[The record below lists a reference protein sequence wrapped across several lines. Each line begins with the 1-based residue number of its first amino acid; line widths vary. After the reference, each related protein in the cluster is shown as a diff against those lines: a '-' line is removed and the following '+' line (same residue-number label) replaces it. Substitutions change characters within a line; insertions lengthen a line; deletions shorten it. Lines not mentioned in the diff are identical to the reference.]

1 MRYLNKVI
9 FINSAD
15 KSLKYAEV
23 NLDGNV
29 HFIGTQGVGKST
41 LLRAILFFYNANTM
55 KLGIPREKKNF
66 NEYYFP
72 YQNSYIIYEVKTEF
86 GVFCVL
92 SFQAQG
98 RAAFRFFNAAYDQ
111 KYFID
116 ANGKAFESW
125 SQIRDAFG
133 REVSYSRVVQSY
145 QEYRDILYGNNKGI
159 APEFRKYAILE
170 SRQYQNIPRT
180 ISNVFLNTKLD
191 AEFVK
196 ETIISSLNEEE
207 DYIDLTTYAEKHLLD
222 FETDLEDVNKWMHKE
237 KNGVNKL
244 STDAIAIKEFYA
256 ALQFIKQEK
265 IELAQELGY
274 AFNHVNKE
282 KPKVT
287 QALYAENF
295 KLEQSRDRWK
305 TMMHKFDEDKS
316 EIQRQ
321 MGGFEDRLSEIEKK
335 KTYYLQKDIA
345 KVLERDAKKETHLL
359 TKKNLQDEREILT
372 SRFKDIE
379 SKYKMLLQQLENNL
393 TEVKNNFQANKNTN
407 EKRFNDYKLALYEE
421 YDLLFVEIRKDR
433 EKELSKMEKSL
444 QTINDAISTNSIERS
459 ETRYKPF
466 YEEELENCKH
476 QIDLAKNKQADSNR
490 QIQEAKSITKL
501 RQSEYEVTK
510 NGLEAEEARKVE
522 KIEEKI
528 LGYKEAYEAIKI
540 KIENSKDSL
549 YAWLNDEVP
558 GWEHTIGKVI
568 DEEKV
573 LFQAG
578 LNPKRIDAAST
589 SFYGIELDTNKLDKN
604 VTTVA
609 DLEIAQEK
617 LQNKIDACI
626 ADKKELKKEYFE
638 KQEQLE
644 NRLRVA
650 INKQRE
656 VLQKAEYEARKSHLQ
671 IEKLQEELIEWQ
683 NKAKAE
689 KESILK
695 RLDKELNALSEKKVS
710 GEAKLARAKKE
721 VEQEVASKKEEQK
734 IRVNEANK
742 SLEAKLKELEA
753 AFEKAK
759 EVIAIKEKQLKAEQ
773 REELH
778 SEGADTKKLDAL
790 EDALRVV
797 EAELNFIEKNR
808 DLVADFRKDKRELF
822 DKEKEFQRSRSAL
835 NKELAQLVGSNRK
848 EKQELEHLA
857 NGLKKEI
864 SRLNKTLESYTKSI
878 EDFAR
883 FEHSELFIELEP
895 SIATYT
901 EENKTMASCSEI
913 ITELYGKNDTYNTRY
928 RTLQE
933 GIHRFAGNF
942 GENNLFEFD
951 IRFTTEKEYF
961 EFAEVLKE
969 FIEENKIQEYITR
982 LEERFAAIVRQLAV
996 ETNSLESKKGDINKV
1011 IQKINA
1017 DFITRNFVGAIKSME
1032 LRTTESRNKI
1042 YALLLEIKEFTNN
1055 NPQLGSS
1062 DLFSPEGQQAKNT
1075 RAVSLLKQL
1084 IKEMTLSKEKEIRL
1098 SDSFD
1103 LEFRIVE
1110 NDNDTGW
1117 VEKLS
1122 NVGSEGTD
1130 VLAKAMINIMLLNVF
1145 KEQAGRKQKGDFKL
1159 HCMMDEIGKLH
1170 PNNVKG
1176 ILKFA
1181 NDRNILLINSSPTSY
1196 NAADYKHTYL
1206 LTKDKSNVTSVKRLV
1221 SKVHA

>member
-55 KLGIPREKKNF
+55 KLGIPREKKNY

-72 YQNSYIIYEVKTEF
+72 YQNSYIIYEVKTEL

-98 RAAFRFFNAAYDQ
+98 RVAFRFFNAAYNQ

-133 REVSYSRVVQSY
+133 KEVFYSRVVQSY

-159 APEFRKYAILE
+159 APEFRKYALLE

-222 FETDLEDVNKWMHKE
+222 FETNLEDVNKWVHKE
-237 KNGVNKL
+237 KNGENKL
-244 STDAIAIKEFYA
+244 SAEAIEIKESYA
-256 ALQFIKQEK
+256 ALQFIKHEK
-265 IELAQELGY
+265 TELAQELGY
-274 AFNHVNKE
+274 AFNLVNKE

-287 QALYAENF
+287 QALYAEEI
-295 KLEQSRDRWK
+295 KLGQSRDRWK
-305 TMMHKFDEDKS
+305 TMMDKFDEDKS
-316 EIQRQ
+316 EIQRRV
-321 MGGFEDRLSEIEKK
+321 GGFEDRLSEIEEK
-335 KTYYLQKDIA
+335 KTYYIQKDIS
-345 KVLERDAKKETHLL
+345 KILERDAKKEVHL
-359 TKKNLQDEREILT
+359 TTQKNLQDEREILT
-372 SRFKDIE
+372 SRFRDIE

-393 TEVKNNFQANKNTN
+393 TEVKNSFQANKNTH
-407 EKRFNDYKLALYEE
+407 EKWFNDFKSALYEE
-421 YDLLFVEIRKDR
+421 YDLLFAEIRKDK
-433 EKELSKMEKSL
+433 EEELSKMEKNL
-444 QTINDAISTNSIERS
+444 QTIKDAINTNSNQRLEAK
-459 ETRYKPF
+459 YKPF
-466 YEEELENCKH
+466 YEKELANSKY
-476 QIDLAKNKQADSNR
+476 QIEIAKSKQIESNR
-490 QIQEAKSITKL
+490 QIQEAKSVIKQ

-510 NGLEAEEARKVE
+510 NGLTADETREIE
-522 KIEEKI
+522 KLEEKEF
-528 LGYKEAYEAIKI
+528 GYQKVYETII
-540 KIENSKDSL
+540 SKIENSKDSL
-549 YAWLNDEVP
+549 YAWLNTEMP

-573 LFQAG
+573 LFQPG
-578 LNPKRIDAAST
+578 LNPKRVEVNTT
-589 SFYGIELDTNKLDKN
+589 SFYGVQLDTDKLDKN
-604 VTTVA
+604 VITVA
-609 DLEIAQEK
+609 DLEVKQEE
-617 LQNKIDACI
+617 LEQKIDTCI
-626 ADKKELKKEYFE
+626 TDKKELKKEYSQ

-644 NRLRVA
+644 SRLRVTV
-650 INKQRE
+650 NKQKE
-656 VLQKAEYEARKSHLQ
+656 NLQKAEYEARKSQLQ
-671 IEKLQEELIEWQ
+671 IEKLQEELIEWE

-695 RLDKELNALSEKKVS
+695 RLDKELNELSERKVS
-710 GEAKLARAKKE
+710 GEANLAYAKKE
-721 VEQEVASKKEEQK
+721 MELEIVAKKEEQK
-734 IRVNEANK
+734 KRVEETNE
-742 SLEAKLKELEA
+742 KLDIKFKELEA
-753 AFEKAK
+753 EFEKTK
-759 EVIAIKEKQLKAEQ
+759 ESIATKEKQLKTEQ

-790 EDALRVV
+790 EKALRVV
-797 EAELNFIEKNR
+797 EAELKFIDKNR
-808 DLVADFRKDKRELF
+808 DLVAGFRKDKRELF
-822 DKEKEFQRSRSAL
+822 DKEKEFQRKKSAL
-835 NKELAQLVGSNRK
+835 NKELTQLMGANRK
-848 EKQELEHLA
+848 EKQELELKA
-857 NGLKKEI
+857 NSYKEEI
-864 SRLNKTLESYTKSI
+864 NRLNKTLESYKKSI
-878 EDFAR
+878 ENFTK
-883 FEHSELFIELEP
+883 FEQMELFVELR
-895 SIATYT
+895 SDIATYT
-901 EENKTMASCSEI
+901 EENKSMRSCSEI
-913 ITELYGKNDTYNTRY
+913 INELYGKNDTYNTRY
-928 RTLQE
+928 RNLQE
-933 GIHRFAGNF
+933 SIHKFAGNF

-951 IRFTTEKEYF
+951 IRFTAEKEYF

-969 FIEENKIQEYITR
+969 FVDENKIQEYIMR
-982 LEERFAAIVRQLAV
+982 LEERFAHIVRQLAV

-1017 DFITRNFVGAIKSME
+1017 DFVARNFVGAIKSME

-1042 YALLLEIKEFTNN
+1042 YTLLLEIKAFTND
-1055 NPQLGSS
+1055 NPQLGIS
-1062 DLFSPEGQQAKNT
+1062 DLFSSESQQGKNT

-1084 IKEMTLSKEKEIRL
+1084 IKEMTLSKEKEIKL

-1103 LEFRIVE
+1103 LEFRIIE

-1206 LTKDKSNVTSVKRLV
+1206 LSKDKNNVTSVKRLV
-1221 SKVHA
+1221 SNVQA